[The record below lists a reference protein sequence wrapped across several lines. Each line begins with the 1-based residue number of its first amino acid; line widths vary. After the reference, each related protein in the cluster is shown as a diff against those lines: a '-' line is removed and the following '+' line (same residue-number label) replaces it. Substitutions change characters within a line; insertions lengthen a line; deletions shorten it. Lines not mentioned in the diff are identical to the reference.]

1 VTEAAFRAALFDP
14 AAAVPAGLTGPGG
27 RAAGARFDVY
37 RNNVVA
43 GLTAALEEGFPTVR
57 ALVGEAFFAALAG
70 VFLRAHPP
78 ASRLMMLYGDALPDF
93 LAGFPPVAALPW
105 LPDVARLDLAL
116 RQSYHAADAAPA
128 DLSALPA
135 ERLTAARLGLAPALR
150 LVRSAWP
157 VWTIRAAHHGG
168 PPPAAMTPEDA
179 LVLRPGLDPV
189 AHLLPPGGGRFVASL
204 MQGDPVGRAM
214 QAAGPDHDLAATL
227 TILIGGGALVEIRE

>member
-1 VTEAAFRAALFDP
+1 MTEAAFRAALFDP

-57 ALVGEAFFAALAG
+57 ALVGEAFFAAMAG

-78 ASRLMMLYGDALPDF
+78 ASRLMMLYGADFPGF
-93 LAGFPPVAALPW
+93 LADFPPVAALPY

-116 RQSYHAADAAPA
+116 RQSYHAADATPA
-128 DLSALPA
+128 DLSALPPA
-135 ERLTAARLGLAPALR
+135 RMAAARLRLAPALR

-168 PPPAAMTPEDA
+168 PPPAAMRPEDA
-179 LVLRPGLDPV
+179 LILRPALAPE
-189 AHLLPPGGGRFVASL
+189 AHLLPPGGGLFVASL
-204 MQGDPVGRAM
+204 MQGAPVAAAM
-214 QAAGPDHDLAATL
+214 QAAGPAHDLSATL
-227 TILIGGGALVEIRE
+227 TILVGGGAIVEILE